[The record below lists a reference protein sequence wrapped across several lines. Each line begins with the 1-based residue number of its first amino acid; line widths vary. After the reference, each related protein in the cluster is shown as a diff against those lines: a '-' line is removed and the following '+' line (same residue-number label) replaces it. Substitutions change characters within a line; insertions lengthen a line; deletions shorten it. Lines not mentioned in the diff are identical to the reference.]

1 MFVGSDAVRLDSVI
15 AAGTAFAVVGQRKL
29 LFSETRQEIF
39 ELNDMAAYIWCR
51 LEEGDPPSVAAGRLV
66 DLGVPAGDADGYV
79 RDMLS
84 DWHRLGLIIGTE
96 GDVAASMTSEGDDR
110 QQRLDLAGLSIEI
123 RYATDALARLA
134 APAFAHLQGGG
145 PRPPAGSSSAL
156 SLSIKA
162 EGDLFRL
169 WSCGQEIG
177 AYDLDEIVPA
187 LKAQL
192 TADVLACADYS
203 VAIHAAALACDG
215 RMMLLC
221 GEPGAGK
228 TTLAVALAH
237 RGLDF
242 AGDDI
247 ALLMPSGQVRG
258 VPFSASVKS
267 GAWPLVSSFRPD
279 LEQLR
284 IFRRSDNQH
293 VRYLSPAVSPMT
305 GALRL
310 GWVVL
315 LRRQPHG
322 AAVLTPVDR
331 IEAMR
336 ALLAEATAPGRR
348 LSASAFGLLAEAVA
362 GADCFTLTYA
372 DLDDAVREL
381 RRACA

>member
-1 MFVGSDAVRLDSVI
+1 MFVGNDAVRSNSII
-15 AAGTAFAVVGQRKL
+15 ATGTAFAVVGERKL
-29 LFSETRQEIF
+29 LFSESRQEIF
-39 ELNDMAAYIWCR
+39 ELNDIAAYIWCR

-66 DLGVPAGDADGYV
+66 DLGVPAETARGYV

-84 DWHRLGLIIGTE
+84 DWHRLGLVVRTGAY
-96 GDVAASMTSEGDDR
+96 AAESMTSEPDDR
-110 QQRLDLAGLSIEI
+110 RQLLDLAGLAIEI

-134 APAFAHLQGGG
+134 APAFVHLQGGG
-145 PRPPAGSSSAL
+145 PWPPAL
-156 SLSIKA
+156 SLSTEA

-177 AYDLDEIVPA
+177 VYDLDEIVPA

-192 TADVLACADYS
+192 TADVLARADYS

-228 TTLAVALAH
+228 TTLAVALAQ

-247 ALLMPSGQVRG
+247 ALLMPTGQVRG
-258 VPFSASVKS
+258 VPFSASVKA
-267 GAWPLVSSFRPD
+267 GAWPLVSGIRPD
-279 LEQLR
+279 LGPLR
-284 IFRRSDNQH
+284 IFRRSDDQR
-293 VRYLSPAVSPMT
+293 VRYLPPAAPPVT
-305 GALRL
+305 AALSL

-315 LRRQPHG
+315 LRRQPG
-322 AAVLTPVDR
+322 GPAVLTPVDR

-336 ALLAEATAPGRR
+336 ALLAEATAPRQR
-348 LSASAFGLLAEAVA
+348 LSVSAFGVLVEAMA
-362 GADCFTLTYA
+362 GADCSILTYA